1 MKAIYEKSW
10 KKRLKKNGAIY
21 HMFTLGS
28 YCHWNIKNS
37 PAKRVTISTKL
48 LHVSKNSYYD
58 LPENENGS

>member
-1 MKAIYEKSW
+1 
-10 KKRLKKNGAIY
+10 
-21 HMFTLGS
+21 MFTLGS